1 MGRGLPKLGPQ
12 NWPRRANAGCTSR
25 KRNRNLFPTMQ
36 AGLLHL
42 HNASLARRPIQPFKH
57 VGLHYTSLVWGIY
70 NHPISPLAVMGLAS
84 LSIGKFVDLGSE
96 FIDLSNGEVKHG
108 RRNPDL
114 RDILPYWV
122 KLFLKYFLDNGL
134 KFRLHLPNG

>member
-1 MGRGLPKLGPQ
+1 
-12 NWPRRANAGCTSR
+12 
-25 KRNRNLFPTMQ
+25 
-36 AGLLHL
+36 
-42 HNASLARRPIQPFKH
+42 
-57 VGLHYTSLVWGIY
+57 
-70 NHPISPLAVMGLAS
+70 MGLAS

-96 FIDLSNGEVKHG
+96 FVDLSNGEVEHG